1 MTFYPVTA
9 LLLFPL
15 MIVMLLFGRRLR
27 DKHSN
32 AITSTPTEGAV
43 FALFGLLLA
52 FTFSGAVARL
62 DDHRKFIVE
71 EANDIGTAYL
81 RLDLLPAGAQPGLRQ
96 DFREYATVREHR
108 FDEVP
113 ESPESIEAAEQTERL
128 QSQIWSRSLAAASS
142 PGANVDATKLLLP
155 ALNAMI
161 DITATRRNAFNMHPP
176 AIIFCCFTSLARP
189 APSWLATAW
198 KQASTT
204 GFTPYPSR

>member
-81 RLDLLPAGAQPGLRQ
+81 RLDLLPAGAQPGTASGFPRVCC
-96 DFREYATVREHR
+96 R
-108 FDEVP
+108 
-113 ESPESIEAAEQTERL
+113 
-128 QSQIWSRSLAAASS
+128 SRAS
-142 PGANVDATKLLLP
+142 
-155 ALNAMI
+155 
-161 DITATRRNAFNMHPP
+161 F
-176 AIIFCCFTSLARP
+176 
-189 APSWLATAW
+189 
-198 KQASTT
+198 
-204 GFTPYPSR
+204 